1 MEYSIRQVSEIAGI
15 SARTLRYYDSI
26 GLLKPAG
33 VRESGYRYYGERE
46 LELLQQIL
54 FYRER
59 GLKLEHIAE
68 ILYGDNFNI
77 MDALHEHLEELEKQ
91 QLRISSM
98 ITAVKK
104 TIASMKGEITMS
116 NQEKFEAF
124 KKDAVKK
131 NEETYGQEIRSRYGD
146 AEVDESNQKLLNM
159 TGEEY
164 KNFQGL
170 EKEICKSLN
179 EAVLTDERPESET
192 GKRIAGLHKEWL
204 CMTWKN
210 YSEQAHIGVVQM
222 YTADERFT
230 KYYDGEVQGC
240 AKFLKAAVEYWAGRI
255 S

>member
-59 GLKLEHIAE
+59 GLKLEQIAE
-68 ILYGDNFNI
+68 ILYGDDFNI
-77 MDALHEHLEELEKQ
+77 MDALHEHLEELEKE
-91 QLRISSM
+91 QLRINSM

-104 TIASMKGEITMS
+104 TISSMKGEITMS

-124 KKDAVKK
+124 KRDAVMK
-131 NEETYGQEIRSRYGD
+131 NEEAYGQEIRSRYGD
-146 AEVDESNQKLLNM
+146 AEVDGSNQKLLNM
-159 TGEEY
+159 TEEEY
-164 KNFQGL
+164 EDFRRL
-170 EKEICKSLN
+170 EKEICESLN
-179 EAVLTDERPESET
+179 AAVRTGEEPESEA

-204 CMTWKN
+204 CMTWKK
-210 YSEQAHIGVVQM
+210 YSVQAHIGVVQM

-230 KYYDGEVQGC
+230 KYYDSDVPGC
-240 AKFLKAAVEYWAGRI
+240 AEFLKAAVEYWAAKL